1 MPFVYY
7 CLLRF
12 QSEGFFL
19 PIAFLRFHSVG
30 MPFAYYCVATVSELE
45 NAFCLVIAL
54 LRFQSVGMPFA
65 FCGATVFK

>member
-30 MPFAYYCVATVSELE
+30 MPFAYCVATVSELE
-45 NAFCLVIAL
+45 NAFCLLHCYGFRVWESLLPFAV
-54 LRFQSVGMPFA
+54 LRFLSD
-65 FCGATVFK
+65 